1 MSRLIRRFAADQS
14 GASAVEY
21 GLVVSLI
28 SVAIIGA
35 LVVLGVNLRD
45 KAEYIAE
52 QIHTSGALT
61 GGRRR

>member
-52 QIHTSGALT
+52 QIHTSG
-61 GGRRR
+61 R